1 MSASG
6 EPVPEQPKSS
16 SSSIGRYELLARLG
30 RGGMADVFLALSR
43 GAAGVHKLVVVK
55 RLRPGVAEDR
65 AMVEMFLDEARLA
78 TRLNHPNI
86 VHTYEVGEADGGYF
100 IAMEYLQ
107 GQPLSQLLRN
117 EKARARLTP
126 AMWCHIMAQALAGL
140 QHAHE
145 LKDYDGTPLDIVHR
159 DVSPHNVFITYDGD
173 VKLVDFGIA
182 KATVNTT
189 ETATGIL
196 KGKVNYMS
204 PEQIRGQV
212 DRRADVF
219 AAGLTL
225 AEALS
230 GKPVFKGEA
239 VVVLNKILNEPI
251 PKLREAWPEAP
262 AELEAIIARATDPK
276 PELRYE
282 TADDFRAALV
292 EYSKAAGSTVRDAEV
307 GRAITEVFLETKE
320 HFARFLNSCM
330 NEAGGQSPRSRS
342 SRPSIPSVTL
352 PNGVYPLLGENTSSG
367 TTGSAKRPFSVAPEA
382 VSRVCERPR
391 PTILWGAIAALL
403 LLFGGLAVTFGLS
416 LRHSA
421 DGGPTP
427 SGPAPSTPAGRTVVL
442 SLESVP
448 PGAAIERDGK
458 LLGHTPAT
466 LELAPGAHNL
476 SLSLAGYATESLVVD
491 LSSGGSVAPRVV
503 TLKPVAAV
511 ASGPA
516 PTGKATAAGTFAGR
530 WPPPKTGGGPV
541 VAPSVPA
548 SASAAPTAAAGGTMG
563 TLSFNTFPWTRV
575 SEGGRALG
583 TTPLYRVPLSPG
595 PHTLTL
601 DNPDE
606 GIHSSYTVT
615 IKAGE
620 LVSRSIEVK

>member
-6 EPVPEQPKSS
+6 EAVPEHAKSS
-16 SSSIGRYELLARLG
+16 SSAIGRYELLARLG

-117 EKARARLTP
+117 DKARARLTP

-145 LKDYDGTPLDIVHR
+145 LKDYDGAPLDIVHR

-182 KATVNTT
+182 KATVNTS

-225 AEALS
+225 AEALT

-251 PKLREAWPEAP
+251 PKLSEAWPEAP
-262 AELEAIIARATDPK
+262 AELEAILAKATDSRAA
-276 PELRYE
+276 LRYE
-282 TADDFRAALV
+282 TADDFRSALV
-292 EYSKAAGSTVRDAEV
+292 EYSKAAGTTVRDAEV

-320 HFARFLNSCM
+320 HFARFLSSCM
-330 NEAGGQSPRSRS
+330 TDAGGQSPRTRS
-342 SRPSIPSVTL
+342 SRPSFPAVTL
-352 PNGVYPLLGENTSSG
+352 PTGVYPLLGDNTASG
-367 TTGSAKRPFSVAPEA
+367 TTGSAKRPFSLAPEA
-382 VSRVCERPR
+382 VSRVRERPR
-391 PTILWGAIAALL
+391 PTILWGAVAALL
-403 LLFGGLAVTFGLS
+403 LLFGGLALAFGLYV
-416 LRHSA
+416 RHPA
-421 DGGPTP
+421 DP
-427 SGPAPSTPAGRTVVL
+427 GPAAPSAAARTAML
-442 SLESVP
+442 SLTSVP
-448 PGAAIERDGK
+448 PGAAIERDGNF
-458 LLGHTPAT
+458 LGHTPAT
-466 LELAPGAHNL
+466 LELAPGAHTL
-476 SLSLAGYATESLVVD
+476 SLSLAGYAPESLVVE
-491 LSSGGSVAPRVV
+491 LAPGVAVASRVV
-503 TLKPVAAV
+503 TLKAVAAS
-511 ASGPA
+511 AQGATQA
-516 PTGKATAAGTFAGR
+516 PKATGAATFAGR
-530 WPPPKTGGGPV
+530 WPLPKTGGGPLAV
-541 VAPSVPA
+541 PSVPA
-548 SASAAPTAAAGGTMG
+548 TPTSTPSAASAATTG

-583 TTPLYRVPLSPG
+583 TTPLYRVQLPAGS
-595 PHTLTL
+595 HTLTL

>member
-6 EPVPEQPKSS
+6 EPVPTKSS
-16 SSSIGRYELLARLG
+16 SSTIGRYELLARLG

-126 AMWCHIMAQALAGL
+126 AMWCHIVAQALAGL

-159 DVSPHNVFITYDGD
+159 DVSPHNVFITYDGE

-225 AEALS
+225 AEALA

-251 PKLREAWPEAP
+251 PRLREAWPEAP
-262 AELEAIIARATDPK
+262 AELDAIIAKATDPSA
-276 PELRYE
+276 PLRYP
-282 TADDFRAALV
+282 TADEFRMALV
-292 EYSKAAGSTVRDAEV
+292 DYAKAAGDNVRDADV

-320 HFARFLNSCM
+320 HFARFLSACM
-330 NEAGGQSPRSRS
+330 NDAGGQSPRSRV
-342 SRPSIPSVTL
+342 SRPSIPTL
-352 PNGVYPLLGENTSSG
+352 PTGVYPLLGEGTSSG

-382 VSRVCERPR
+382 VSRVRERPR
-391 PTILWGAIAALL
+391 PTVVWGGIAAAV
-403 LLFGGLAVTFGLS
+403 LLFGGLAVTYGMY
-416 LRHSA
+416 LRHPA
-421 DGGPTP
+421 EVAPTP
-427 SGPAPSTPAGRTVVL
+427 SAEPSSVAGRTVTL

-458 LLGHTPAT
+458 PLGHTPAT

-491 LSSGGSVAPRVV
+491 LALGGPAAPRVV
-503 TLKPVAAV
+503 TLKPLGAAAQV
-511 ASGPA
+511 PTASA
-516 PTGKATAAGTFAGR
+516 KATGIATLAGR
-530 WPPPKTGGGPV
+530 WPLPKNGVQP
-541 VAPSVPA
+541 VAPTTP
-548 SASAAPTAAAGGTMG
+548 SATTAPSAAAATTNG

-575 SEGGRALG
+575 SEGGRVLG

-595 PHTLTL
+595 AHTLTL